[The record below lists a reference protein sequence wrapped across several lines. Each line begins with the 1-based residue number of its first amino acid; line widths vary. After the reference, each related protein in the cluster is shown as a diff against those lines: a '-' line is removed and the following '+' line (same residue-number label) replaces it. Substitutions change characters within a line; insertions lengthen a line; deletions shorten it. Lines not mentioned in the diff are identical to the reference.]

1 MGRALLIEG
10 ASKRKKSISYAKWGY
25 FFIAPF
31 FIIYL
36 IFSLFPL
43 FSTFYNGFYENY
55 RIGLTQVG
63 PTFVGFRNY
72 MEIFT
77 NSEFPRYA
85 MNTIIMWLYGFIPQ
99 IVISLLLALWFT
111 STQLKLKGQ
120 RFFKTV
126 IYMPNLIMA
135 AAFSMLFFAL
145 FSDKGPINILLM
157 QIGISEAPIRFFTFT
172 ITTRGL
178 VALMNFLMW
187 YGNTTILLMAGIMGI
202 DESLIEAAHIDGA
215 SAFQIFTRIIF
226 PLLLP
231 IMAFVIITS
240 LIGGLQMFDVPQILT
255 NGDGIPNRTTMT
267 MIMYLNKH
275 LFSRNYGLGGAVST
289 LIFIVTAVLGL
300 FIYYYTMKNYGIEE
314 KKGR

>member
-1 MGRALLIEG
+1 
-10 ASKRKKSISYAKWGY
+10 
-25 FFIAPF
+25 
-31 FIIYL
+31 
-36 IFSLFPL
+36 
-43 FSTFYNGFYENY
+43 
-55 RIGLTQVG
+55 
-63 PTFVGFRNY
+63 

-85 MNTIIMWLYGFIPQ
+85 MNTIIMWLYGFVPQ
-99 IVISLLLALWFT
+99 IVVSLLLALWFT
-111 STQLKLKGQ
+111 STQLRLKGQ
-120 RFFKTV
+120 GFFKTV

-172 ITTRGL
+172 TTTRGL

-215 SAFQIFTRIIF
+215 SASQIFTRIIF

-275 LFSRNYGLGGAVST
+275 LFSRNYGLGGVVST

-314 KKGR
+314 KKER